1 MPKKEVEAEQ
11 SGNISKLAKFIHL
24 LLLEHMTLDELME
37 AIDESVALTEY
48 DIRRDKFVERSFSIA
63 AALSKKLR

>member
-1 MPKKEVEAEQ
+1 MPKKEEAEQ
-11 SGNISKLAKFIHL
+11 SGHISNLAKFVHM

-37 AIDESVALTEY
+37 VIDESIALTEY

-63 AALSKKLR
+63 AALAKKLR